1 MEKIELILIYNI
13 FVTKKNL
20 FRNEHQKNEGCA
32 YKKEG
37 SFKVEIDSE
46 DLRTSIRVQ
55 DELKNT
61 FLTHS
66 SLISNW

>member
-1 MEKIELILIYNI
+1 MLSLCLHFQEFQPIY
-13 FVTKKNL
+13 FYK
-20 FRNEHQKNEGCA
+20 GCA

>member
-1 MEKIELILIYNI
+1 MLTFREFQPIY
-13 FVTKKNL
+13 FFK
-20 FRNEHQKNEGCA
+20 GCA

-37 SFKVEIDSE
+37 SFKVEIDSGE
-46 DLRTSIRVQ
+46 LRTSIRVQ

-66 SLISNW
+66 PLINNW